1 MEALTRER
9 VRDDLIEL
17 LRDARE
23 DWDRSITVTDATG
36 IFNELGFESIDAV
49 GLSSAL
55 EGHFE
60 QTLPFPEFMS
70 KAKEQNLT
78 DITVGQLLDFLMQ
91 NLQTSAERKIA

>member
-1 MEALTRER
+1 VEQLTRER
-9 VRDDLIEL
+9 VRHDLIEL
-17 LRDARE
+17 LKDARE
-23 DWDRSITVTDATG
+23 DWDHSLAVTDETG

-60 QTLPFPEFMS
+60 QTLPFPEFMA
-70 KAKEQNLT
+70 KAKEQQLK

-91 NLQTSAERKIA
+91 NLEERKVA

>member
-1 MEALTRER
+1 MEQLTRER
-9 VRDDLIEL
+9 VRHDLIEL
-17 LRDARE
+17 LKDARE
-23 DWDRSITVTDATG
+23 DWDHSLAVTDETG

-60 QTLPFPEFMS
+60 QTLPFPEFMA
-70 KAKEQNLT
+70 KAKEQQLK

-91 NLQTSAERKIA
+91 NLEERKVA